1 MKDQTRHRSPL
12 GPEEL
17 CKEWNRALVRDIQ
30 TSDAYHATHWQPD
43 FQSLQQ
49 YLKSVRPNRQLWQMR
64 MRGIKEL
71 FNAASWKIDSSTDHI
86 DRLMLTT
93 ANGFSVDALLALPDL
108 QTGPI
113 PLVVCLHGM
122 DGTPEDV
129 LGLSTHLQES
139 YHDFGRK
146 CVQQGYAV
154 LAPRLLNTF
163 PARGRINRLALLRGS
178 HIWALESQMIRAIIS
193 AVLQRYPI
201 DADRIAMWGIS
212 MGGAYTLYT
221 MPLDA
226 RISVAIISGW
236 FNHRIRKMM
245 VEDPNYSCFLS
256 TEEEHAFLPGLLNG
270 FSDRDLVHLI
280 CPRPLLI
287 QTGQYDSVSHPP
299 LVEQEARAARVPYKE
314 LGLEERF
321 EWDLFNGGHQVHE
334 ETALSFLKKWLRPS

>member
-1 MKDQTRHRSPL
+1 MKDQTRQRFPL
-12 GPEEL
+12 GSEEL
-17 CKEWNRALVRDIQ
+17 CKEWNRALISDIQ
-30 TSDAYHATHWQPD
+30 ISDAHHATHWHPE
-43 FQSLQQ
+43 FQSLQH

-71 FNAASWKIDSSTDHI
+71 FQTASWKIDSSENHI

-93 ANGFSVDALLALPDL
+93 ANGLSVDALLAMPDT
-108 QTGPI
+108 QAESM

-122 DGTPEDV
+122 DGAPEDV

-139 YHDFGRK
+139 YQDFGLK
-146 CVQQGYAV
+146 CVQQGFAV

-163 PARGRINRLALLRGS
+163 AARARINRLALLRGS
-178 HIWALESQMIRAIIS
+178 HVWALESQMIRATLG

-201 DADRIAMWGIS
+201 DTNRIAMWGIS

-226 RISVAIISGW
+226 RISVAVISGW

-245 VEDPNYSCFLS
+245 VEDPDYSCFLS

-287 QTGQYDSVSHPP
+287 QTGRYDPVSHPP
-299 LVEQEARAARVPYKE
+299 LVEQEARAARVPYERLDLKD
-314 LGLEERF
+314 RF
-321 EWDLFNGGHQVHE
+321 EWDLFDGDHE
-334 ETALSFLKKWLRPS
+334 IHKETGLCFLEKWLQRS